1 MARPTWMV
9 ALGGLLV
16 LAAGEAAAQYSPP
29 YGYDPP
35 PYGYNRPPPP
45 PPSRYAPD
53 DYYAPPPLRRDVG
66 LRCGARAF
74 TPDGPRRI
82 VCPLRRPRPLG
93 RPCDCPPPPPPPGF
107 APGPP
112 LEGRVIP

>member
-9 ALGGLLV
+9 ALGGLMV

-29 YGYDPP
+29 YGYNPP
-35 PYGYNRPPPP
+35 PYDYNRP

-53 DYYAPPPLRRDVG
+53 DYYAPPPPRRDVG

-93 RPCDCPPPPPPPGF
+93 RPCDCPPPPPPPGY